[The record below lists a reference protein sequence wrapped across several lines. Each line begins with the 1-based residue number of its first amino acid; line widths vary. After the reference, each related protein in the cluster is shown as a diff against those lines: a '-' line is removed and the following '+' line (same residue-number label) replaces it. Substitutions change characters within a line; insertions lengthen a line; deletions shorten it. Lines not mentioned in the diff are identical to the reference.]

1 MPLRLDRP
9 PSLRDNAYAALFL
22 ASDESAY
29 MSGQTLQSCDGGNFA
44 RTSIIFPTDLGQSD
58 DITSGSIP
66 DELREQIQ
74 R

>member
-9 PSLRDNAYAALFL
+9 PVIRDNAYLALFL

-29 MSGQTLQSCDGGNFA
+29 MSGQTIQATDGGTFA
-44 RTSIIFPTDLGQSD
+44 RTSIIFPTDVGESN
-58 DITSGSIP
+58 DITSGAIP
-66 DELREQIQ
+66 DELRDQID